1 MRLCILRSR
10 SRTLSYEPAKNTGRT
25 RRARRIFFV
34 GLVIAFTI
42 SPERSPVAES
52 IQILYQSIGLSPGSQ
67 FADPL
72 GIFFDTTRSECY
84 VADTG
89 NNRVVVFDAEGTP
102 IYSFP
107 HRIAADG
114 NTKPGSPT
122 SLVVDSMG
130 RIYLVDLAVDYIDV
144 LDPRGSRIRK
154 IYPPESGGKSVRF
167 NRVALG
173 PEDHVYATL
182 ANDAHKIAVID
193 GSLSIA
199 KVISLH
205 ASSTERSCVS
215 SIAVDASKNIY
226 VTDPCAPEMVQ
237 IYDPSGKL
245 LRSFGGADAG
255 QGNFS
260 LPSGIAVMSNGDI
273 WVVDTI
279 RQIASRF
286 SNSGE
291 FLTYIGGRGTGPGA
305 FNFPSAL
312 ATDGVGRL
320 FVLERAGSRYQCF
333 QLSESD

>member
-1 MRLCILRSR
+1 MRNRRLHNFKQGRTRGLLFASLVICFTIIPQRVSR
-10 SRTLSYEPAKNTGRT
+10 AEPAK
-25 RRARRIFFV
+25 V
-34 GLVIAFTI
+34 
-42 SPERSPVAES
+42 
-52 IQILYQSIGLSPGSQ
+52 LYQNAGINPGAQ
-67 FADPL
+67 FSRPL
-72 GIFFDTTRSECY
+72 GIFYDKIRGECY

-89 NNRVVVFDAEGTP
+89 NNQIVVFDVKGTP

-114 NTKPGSPT
+114 NTRPGSPT
-122 SLVVDSMG
+122 SLVVDRTG
-130 RIYLVDLAVDYIDV
+130 RIFLVDLAVDYINV
-144 LDPRGSRIRK
+144 LDPRGRRIQK
-154 IYPPESGGKSVRF
+154 IHPPEGGGKSERF

-173 PEDHVYATL
+173 PEDQVYATL
-182 ANDAHKIAVID
+182 VNDTHKIAVID

-199 KVISLH
+199 EVISLD
-205 ASSTERSCVS
+205 APSADRSCIS

-245 LRSFGGADAG
+245 LRSFGGPDAG
-255 QGNFS
+255 HGNFS
-260 LPSGIAVMSNGDI
+260 LPTGIAVMSNGDI

-286 SNSGE
+286 SNGGE
-291 FLTYIGGRGTGPGA
+291 FLTYIGGRGTAPGA

-320 FVLERAGSRYQCF
+320 FVLERAGNRYQCF
-333 QLSESD
+333 QLSGSD